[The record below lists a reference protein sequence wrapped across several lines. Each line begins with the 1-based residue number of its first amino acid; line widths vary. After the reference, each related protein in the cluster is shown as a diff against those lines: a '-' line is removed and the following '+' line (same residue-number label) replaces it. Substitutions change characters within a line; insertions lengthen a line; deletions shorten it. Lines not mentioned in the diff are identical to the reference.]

1 MKEKI
6 IFDLDG
12 TLMNADFSLEDD
24 FFRERLGKNDA
35 EKFVPVKYDL
45 LLKYEDLFSR
55 YDIKCLSEFL
65 TIGSGVNITEKLIR
79 EWILIGSTL
88 KDELVPDIVDVLEYL
103 KSKDYEL
110 IVLSNWFKSTQINR
124 LKKMGLYDYFIEVY
138 GGDEFLKPTP
148 NSYLN
153 VCEDASECVMIGDN
167 YHKDFLGPKNIG
179 MGAILYDPNDN
190 ISEKCKIKRMN
201 ELKEMF

>member
-24 FFRERLGKNDA
+24 FFSERLEKTDA
-35 EKFVPVKYDL
+35 DKFVPVKYDL

-79 EWILIGSTL
+79 EWILIGSTF

-110 IVLSNWFKSTQINR
+110 IVLSNWFKSTQVNR
-124 LKKMGLYDYFIEVY
+124 LKKWDYMIILLRYMVEM
-138 GGDEFLKPTP
+138 
-148 NSYLN
+148 NS
-153 VCEDASECVMIGDN
+153 
-167 YHKDFLGPKNIG
+167 
-179 MGAILYDPNDN
+179 
-190 ISEKCKIKRMN
+190 
-201 ELKEMF
+201 

>member
-24 FFRERLGKNDA
+24 FFSERLEKNDA
-35 EKFVPVKYDL
+35 DKFVPVKYDL

-65 TIGSGVNITEKLIR
+65 TIGSGVKITEKLIR
-79 EWILIGSTL
+79 EWILIGSTF

-110 IVLSNWFKSTQINR
+110 IVLSNWFKSTQVNR
-124 LKKMGLYDYFIEVY
+124 LKKWDYMIILLRYMVEM
-138 GGDEFLKPTP
+138 
-148 NSYLN
+148 NS
-153 VCEDASECVMIGDN
+153 
-167 YHKDFLGPKNIG
+167 
-179 MGAILYDPNDN
+179 
-190 ISEKCKIKRMN
+190 
-201 ELKEMF
+201 

>member
-35 EKFVPVKYDL
+35 DKFVPIKYDL

-79 EWILIGSTL
+79 EWLLIGSTF

-110 IVLSNWFKSTQINR
+110 IVLSNWFKSTQVNR
-124 LKKMGLYDYFIEVY
+124 LKKNGI
-138 GGDEFLKPTP
+138 
-148 NSYLN
+148 
-153 VCEDASECVMIGDN
+153 I
-167 YHKDFLGPKNIG
+167 
-179 MGAILYDPNDN
+179 
-190 ISEKCKIKRMN
+190 
-201 ELKEMF
+201 

>member
-24 FFRERLGKNDA
+24 FFSERLEKNDA
-35 EKFVPVKYDL
+35 DKFVPVKHDL

-79 EWILIGSTL
+79 EWILIGSTF

-110 IVLSNWFKSTQINR
+110 IVLSNWFKSTQVNR
-124 LKKMGLYDYFIEVY
+124 LKKWDYMIILLRYMVEM
-138 GGDEFLKPTP
+138 
-148 NSYLN
+148 NS
-153 VCEDASECVMIGDN
+153 
-167 YHKDFLGPKNIG
+167 
-179 MGAILYDPNDN
+179 
-190 ISEKCKIKRMN
+190 
-201 ELKEMF
+201 

>member
-24 FFRERLGKNDA
+24 FFSERLGKNDA
-35 EKFVPVKYDL
+35 DKFVPVKYDL

-79 EWILIGSTL
+79 EWLLIGSTF

-110 IVLSNWFKSTQINR
+110 IVLS
-124 LKKMGLYDYFIEVY
+124 
-138 GGDEFLKPTP
+138 
-148 NSYLN
+148 
-153 VCEDASECVMIGDN
+153 
-167 YHKDFLGPKNIG
+167 
-179 MGAILYDPNDN
+179 
-190 ISEKCKIKRMN
+190 
-201 ELKEMF
+201 

>member
-24 FFRERLGKNDA
+24 FFSERLEKTDA
-35 EKFVPVKYDL
+35 DKFVPVKYDL

-65 TIGSGVNITEKLIR
+65 TIGSGVKITEKLIR
-79 EWILIGSTL
+79 EWILIGSTF

-110 IVLSNWFKSTQINR
+110 IVLSNWFKSTQVNR
-124 LKKMGLYDYFIEVY
+124 LKKWDYMIILLRYMVEM
-138 GGDEFLKPTP
+138 
-148 NSYLN
+148 NS
-153 VCEDASECVMIGDN
+153 
-167 YHKDFLGPKNIG
+167 
-179 MGAILYDPNDN
+179 
-190 ISEKCKIKRMN
+190 
-201 ELKEMF
+201 

>member
-35 EKFVPVKYDL
+35 DKFVSVKYDL

-79 EWILIGSTL
+79 EWLLIGSTF

-110 IVLSNWFKSTQINR
+110 IVLSNWFKSTQVNR
-124 LKKMGLYDYFIEVY
+124 LKKNGI
-138 GGDEFLKPTP
+138 
-148 NSYLN
+148 
-153 VCEDASECVMIGDN
+153 I
-167 YHKDFLGPKNIG
+167 
-179 MGAILYDPNDN
+179 
-190 ISEKCKIKRMN
+190 
-201 ELKEMF
+201 

>member
-24 FFRERLGKNDA
+24 FFSERLEKNDA
-35 EKFVPVKYDL
+35 DKFVPVKHDL

-65 TIGSGVNITEKLIR
+65 TIGSGVKITEKLIR
-79 EWILIGSTL
+79 EWILIGSTF
-88 KDELVPDIVDVLEYL
+88 KDELVSDIVDVLEYL

-110 IVLSNWFKSTQINR
+110 IVLSNWFKSTQVNR
-124 LKKMGLYDYFIEVY
+124 LKKMGLYDYFVDVY
-138 GGDEFLKPTP
+138 GGDEFLKPNP
-148 NSYLN
+148 ISYLN
-153 VCEDASECVMIGDN
+153 VCDDVSKCVMIGDN

-179 MGAILYDPNDN
+179 MGAILYDPDDK

>member
-24 FFRERLGKNDA
+24 FFSERLEKNDA
-35 EKFVPVKYDL
+35 DKFVPVKHDL

-55 YDIKCLSEFL
+55 YDIKYLSEFL

-79 EWILIGSTL
+79 EWILIGSTF

-110 IVLSNWFKSTQINR
+110 IVLSNWFKSTQVNR
-124 LKKMGLYDYFIEVY
+124 LKKWDYMIILLRYMVEM
-138 GGDEFLKPTP
+138 
-148 NSYLN
+148 NS
-153 VCEDASECVMIGDN
+153 
-167 YHKDFLGPKNIG
+167 
-179 MGAILYDPNDN
+179 
-190 ISEKCKIKRMN
+190 
-201 ELKEMF
+201 

>member
-35 EKFVPVKYDL
+35 DKFVPVKYDL

-65 TIGSGVNITEKLIR
+65 TIGSGVNITE
-79 EWILIGSTL
+79 
-88 KDELVPDIVDVLEYL
+88 
-103 KSKDYEL
+103 
-110 IVLSNWFKSTQINR
+110 
-124 LKKMGLYDYFIEVY
+124 
-138 GGDEFLKPTP
+138 
-148 NSYLN
+148 
-153 VCEDASECVMIGDN
+153 
-167 YHKDFLGPKNIG
+167 NISRMCG
-179 MGAILYDPNDN
+179 MTAVGAITIAVFSTYQF
-190 ISEKCKIKRMN
+190 IK
-201 ELKEMF
+201 LKRDGIVTREAAIQIGKQALFSLSLLLLVLFLN